1 MIDTDKYEGHT
12 PAPWELMRSGP
23 LRDDAPKDLEN
34 WWVKL
39 NEARA
44 KTSSGEWMRNIGNS
58 YMTEADAQLI
68 ADAPLLLAEVK
79 RLQHAMIYVSMKIFW
94 NENGIPYEYTQLME
108 YCRQHCGE
116 PDDMSG
122 KLGQMISEFE
132 DEFPYQEESE

>member
-23 LRDDAPKDLEN
+23 LRDDAPKDLDN

-44 KTSSGEWMRNIGNS
+44 KTSGGEWMRNIGNA

-68 ADAPLLLAEVK
+68 ADAPLLLEEVK
-79 RLQHAMIYVSMKIFW
+79 RLRDELKQANHFLRDIRDGLIADRDWVYI
-94 NENGIPYEYTQLME
+94 NE
-108 YCRQHCGE
+108 H
-116 PDDMSG
+116 
-122 KLGQMISEFE
+122 LG
-132 DEFPYQEESE
+132 DEEE

>member
-23 LRDDAPKDLEN
+23 LRDDAPKDLDN

-44 KTSSGEWMRNIGNS
+44 KTSGGEWMRNIGNA

-68 ADAPLLLAEVK
+68 ADAPLLLEEVK
-79 RLQHAMIYVSMKIFW
+79 RLRKGIKELAERWTNSTVAKPSTLLVLAV
-94 NENGIPYEYTQLME
+94 NELKELIE
-108 YCRQHCGE
+108 
-116 PDDMSG
+116 
-122 KLGQMISEFE
+122 
-132 DEFPYQEESE
+132 